1 MSAPEHVLV
10 MRVCRADMT
19 SRDGF
24 HPRGEEAVSASD
36 VTITTAHRTALRR
49 IDRGEPV
56 GDLGG
61 ALGALYLF
69 DLIRDEGDRI
79 VLSPDGRKV
88 LDAHDALEKTRP
100 TARPTLELPAGWR
113 EEAGSLM
120 HRDVEEP
127 VAVALLRCDSDM
139 SLTRQV
145 REAEAVLELLR
156 YERARR
162 TLARMVELRE
172 QGAAVSP

>member
-1 MSAPEHVLV
+1 MSADL
-10 MRVCRADMT
+10 
-19 SRDGF
+19 
-24 HPRGEEAVSASD
+24 
-36 VTITTAHRTALRR
+36 TITHAHRTALRR
-49 IDRGEPV
+49 LDRGETV
-56 GDLGG
+56 GDLRHLVSPLIEAGLVEVRNRVVVGWTPDRDG
-61 ALGALYLF
+61 AAIL
-69 DLIRDEGDRI
+69 

-88 LDAHDALEKTRP
+88 LDAHDAALEKTRP

-120 HRDVEEP
+120 HRDVDEP
-127 VAVALLRCDSDM
+127 VAVALLRCDSDV

-145 REAEAVLELLR
+145 REAEALLELLR

-162 TLARMVELRE
+162 TLERMVELRE

>member
-1 MSAPEHVLV
+1 
-10 MRVCRADMT
+10 MT
-19 SRDGF
+19 AGDLTLT
-24 HPRGEEAVSASD
+24 H
-36 VTITTAHRTALRR
+36 AHRTALRR
-49 IDRGEPV
+49 IERGEPV
-56 GDLGG
+56 GDLGET
-61 ALGALYLF
+61 LGVLYLH
-69 DLIRDEGDRI
+69 DLIRDGADGRPE
-79 VLSPDGRKV
+79 LSPDGRKV
-88 LDAHDALEKTRP
+88 LDAHDAALEKTRP

-120 HRDVEEP
+120 HRDVDEP
-127 VAVALLRCDSDM
+127 VAVALLRCDSDV

>member
-1 MSAPEHVLV
+1 MNDLTLTH
-10 MRVCRADMT
+10 
-19 SRDGF
+19 
-24 HPRGEEAVSASD
+24 
-36 VTITTAHRTALRR
+36 AHRVALRR
-49 IDRGEPV
+49 VDTTGDV
-56 GDLGG
+56 GDLRHLVSPLIEAGLVEVRNRVVVGWTPDRDG
-61 ALGALYLF
+61 AAIL
-69 DLIRDEGDRI
+69 

-88 LDAHDALEKTRP
+88 LEAHDAAVEKTRP

-120 HRDVEEP
+120 HRDVDEP
-127 VAVALLRCDSDM
+127 VAVALLRCDSDV

>member
-1 MSAPEHVLV
+1 MSADL
-10 MRVCRADMT
+10 
-19 SRDGF
+19 
-24 HPRGEEAVSASD
+24 
-36 VTITTAHRTALRR
+36 TIGHAHRTALRR

-56 GDLGG
+56 GDLGEC
-61 ALGALYLF
+61 LGVLYLH
-69 DLIRDEGDRI
+69 DLVRDEGDRI

-88 LDAHDALEKTRP
+88 LDAHDAALEKTRP

-120 HRDVEEP
+120 HRDVDEP
-127 VAVALLRCDSDM
+127 VAVALLRCDSDV

>member
-1 MSAPEHVLV
+1 MSADL
-10 MRVCRADMT
+10 
-19 SRDGF
+19 S
-24 HPRGEEAVSASD
+24 
-36 VTITTAHRTALRR
+36 ITHAHRTALRR
-49 IDRGEPV
+49 VGNGEPV

-61 ALGALYLF
+61 ALGALYLH
-69 DLIRDEGDRI
+69 DLIRDDPETGRPM
-79 VLSPDGRKV
+79 LSDDGRKV
-88 LDAHDALEKTRP
+88 LDAHDAALEKTRP

-120 HRDVEEP
+120 HRDVDEP
-127 VAVALLRCDSDM
+127 VAVALLRCDSDV

-172 QGAAVSP
+172 QGAAVAP